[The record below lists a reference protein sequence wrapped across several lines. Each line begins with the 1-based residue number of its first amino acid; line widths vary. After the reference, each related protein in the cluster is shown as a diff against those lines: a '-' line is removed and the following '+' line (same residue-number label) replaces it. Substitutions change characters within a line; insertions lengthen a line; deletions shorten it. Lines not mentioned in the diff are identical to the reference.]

1 MMHYVPSRGDR
12 VPFIMSG
19 VEETETIAA
28 ESRSAVLRPTARPR
42 TATNYVSDSLRR
54 SILNGD
60 LVGGTKLSLVEI
72 ASTFDVSTT
81 PVREAMRELSFEGLV
96 TIDSYRGGVVTAVTK
111 PEVEEI
117 VRIRQVLEPIA
128 ARESV
133 AGMTPVILAE
143 AQAILDEMA
152 ASDSWD
158 VWVQGNRAFHRKI
171 YEASPSRRLVSL
183 IKSLQDT
190 QVVFVSA
197 TLRKSPML
205 KETATR
211 DHHEMI
217 QAIEAGD
224 ADRLI
229 EITLRHLT
237 IPIRD

>member
-1 MMHYVPSRGDR
+1 
-12 VPFIMSG
+12 
-19 VEETETIAA
+19 
-28 ESRSAVLRPTARPR
+28 LRRTARPR
-42 TATNYVSDSLRR
+42 TATDYVSDSLRR

-60 LVGGTKLSLVEI
+60 LVGGTRLSLAEI

-81 PVREAMRELSFEGLV
+81 PVREALRELSFEGLV
-96 TIDSYRGGVVTAVTK
+96 RIDSYRGGVVTAVTQA
-111 PEVEEI
+111 EVEEI
-117 VRIRQVLEPIA
+117 VRIRSVLEPMA
-128 ARESV
+128 AREAV
-133 AGMTPVILAE
+133 EGMTPKILEE
-143 AQAILDEMA
+143 AQEILDEMA

-158 VWVQGNRAFHRKI
+158 VWVQGNRAFHRKL
-171 YEASPSRRLVSL
+171 YEASSSRRLVEL

-211 DHHEMI
+211 DHDEMI
-217 QAIEAGD
+217 ASIRAGD

-229 EITLRHLT
+229 EVTLRHLT

>member
-1 MMHYVPSRGDR
+1 METTAVVPS
-12 VPFIMSG
+12 
-19 VEETETIAA
+19 A
-28 ESRSAVLRPTARPR
+28 AVLRRTARPR
-42 TATNYVSDSLRR
+42 TATDYVSDSLRR

-60 LVGGTKLSLVEI
+60 LVGGTRLSLAEI

-81 PVREAMRELSFEGLV
+81 PVREALRELSFEGLV
-96 TIDSYRGGVVTAVTK
+96 RIDSYRGGVVTAVTQA
-111 PEVEEI
+111 EVEEI
-117 VRIRQVLEPIA
+117 VRIRSVLEPMA
-128 ARESV
+128 AREAV
-133 AGMTPVILAE
+133 EGMTPKILVE
-143 AQAILDEMA
+143 AQEILDEMA

-158 VWVQGNRAFHRKI
+158 VWVQGNRAFHRKL
-171 YEASPSRRLVSL
+171 YEASSSRRLVEL

-211 DHHEMI
+211 DHNEMI
-217 QAIEAGD
+217 ASIRAGD

-229 EITLRHLT
+229 EVTLRHLT

>member
-1 MMHYVPSRGDR
+1 
-12 VPFIMSG
+12 
-19 VEETETIAA
+19 VEEVKTTAVVPPA
-28 ESRSAVLRPTARPR
+28 AVLRRTARPR
-42 TATNYVSDSLRR
+42 TATDYVSDSLRR

-60 LVGGTKLSLVEI
+60 LVGGTRLSLAEI

-81 PVREAMRELSFEGLV
+81 PVREALRELSFEGLV
-96 TIDSYRGGVVTAVTK
+96 RIDSYRGGVVTAVTQA
-111 PEVEEI
+111 EVEEI
-117 VRIRQVLEPIA
+117 VRIRSVLEPMA
-128 ARESV
+128 AREAV
-133 AGMTPVILAE
+133 EGMTTQILDE
-143 AQAILDEMA
+143 AQEILDEMA

-158 VWVQGNRAFHRKI
+158 VWVQGNRAFHRKL
-171 YEASPSRRLVSL
+171 YEASSSRRLVEL

-211 DHHEMI
+211 DHNDMI
-217 QAIEAGD
+217 ASIRAGD

-229 EITLRHLT
+229 EVTLRHLT

>member
-1 MMHYVPSRGDR
+1 LAPCATRWCEGRAVDE
-12 VPFIMSG
+12 I
-19 VEETETIAA
+19 ETTDVAPPT
-28 ESRSAVLRPTARPR
+28 AVLRRTARPR
-42 TATNYVSDSLRR
+42 TATDYVSDSLRR

-60 LVGGTKLSLVEI
+60 LVGGTRLSLAEI

-81 PVREAMRELSFEGLV
+81 PVREALRELSFEGLV
-96 TIDSYRGGVVTAVTK
+96 RIDSYRGGVVSPVTK
-111 PEVEEI
+111 AEVEEI
-117 VRIRQVLEPIA
+117 VRIRSVLEPIA
-128 ARESV
+128 AREAV
-133 AGMTPVILAE
+133 EGMTPKILEE
-143 AQAILDEMA
+143 AQKILDEMA

-158 VWVQGNRAFHRKI
+158 VWVQGNRAFHRKL
-171 YEASPSRRLVSL
+171 YEASSSRRLVEL

-211 DHHEMI
+211 DHDEMI
-217 QAIEAGD
+217 ASIRAGD

-229 EITLRHLT
+229 EVTLRHLT